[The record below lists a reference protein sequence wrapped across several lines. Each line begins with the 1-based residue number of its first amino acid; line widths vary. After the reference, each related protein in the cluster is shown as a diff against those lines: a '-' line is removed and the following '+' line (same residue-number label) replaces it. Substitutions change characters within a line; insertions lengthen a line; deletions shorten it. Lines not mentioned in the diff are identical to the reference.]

1 MRYLVIYERGDAGWG
16 ASVPDLPGCVAVGED
31 REEARRLIREAM
43 ALHVEAMKK
52 DGDPIPEP
60 RTDSEFLELAG

>member
-1 MRYLVIYERGDAGWG
+1 MIRFVLVF
-16 ASVPDLPGCVAVGED
+16 CVAIGMSASIAGAAKPKLVKVFILAGQSNMQGHG
-31 REEARRLIREAM
+31 RIS
-43 ALHVEAMKK
+43 MKK

>member
-1 MRYLVIYERGDAGWG
+1 MRYLVIYEQGEASWG
-16 ASVPDLPGCVAVGED
+16 ATIPDLPGCAAVGKN

-43 ALHVEAMKK
+43 ALHLEAMKK
-52 DGDPIPEP
+52 DGDPIPKP